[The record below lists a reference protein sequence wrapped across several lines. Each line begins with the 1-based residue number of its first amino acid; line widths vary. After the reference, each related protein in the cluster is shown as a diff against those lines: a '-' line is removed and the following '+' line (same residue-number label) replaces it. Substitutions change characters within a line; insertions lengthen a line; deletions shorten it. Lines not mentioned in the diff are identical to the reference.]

1 MNQYALVVG
10 VSCFQNGLQSLAYV
24 EDDVNDFCGIL
35 SDHFHIDCDDIS
47 YFTNATAT
55 EDEIM
60 SAVRDICA
68 KVSKGDRVIL
78 YFATHGKTSYNTT
91 YLSAYDA
98 SVENEGDTK
107 GWIRVE
113 QILGDFHNAGCSII
127 AFIDSCHS
135 TQFCISRSNSE
146 VAPNNIWEEDS
157 PGEYMAVFAAAGE
170 NENAYPDP
178 DFGHGCWTHYLIEA
192 LSGRAP
198 RAFSGNTGRI
208 TIHSLQPYLKEKVS
222 ARMLERYQK
231 VQTPHFWGTYPDDI
245 LIVEHSLAE
254 DKWMKVKDIYFG
266 AIDTDSEK
274 DSVPHADFLAKNFYD
289 LDSVS
294 GKLADNNALHFIVG
308 NKGSGKTYLGK
319 YLEDTNKN
327 SVYESVGMIT
337 LSDIQKIT
345 TAQADIRGKY
355 IPAWKYTLFT
365 ILACIIVRK
374 DMPGATEFRQFLSDI
389 YGNQLDIILS
399 EFSASKRMLL
409 NKKIKRGIKMCEAF
423 DAFEDDNGKTYI
435 DGLNVLYSYLFN
447 KYYRDNKV
455 YFLIDGLDEQFRVKI
470 NEDQQNSLL
479 DLFAA
484 VNESHVNL
492 VGIKIILLF
501 RNDLLHTLPSES
513 NKNKDITERSHPLT
527 WLSNDTCYRN
537 TPLYQFMEK
546 RITTS
551 AEAAGISTGVSLT
564 DILPPQMRSA
574 GDSLPVET
582 WYWILTLTT
591 YTPRDIV
598 SFFNCCK
605 KYSGEQRFLTQ
616 ENLWSATRDYSI
628 YLWDEFQD
636 VLVGTPLGNRGTE
649 LETLFNR
656 IAQSHNIRTNTRFT
670 FAEFQAHYLQIEELK
685 DIPIAVA
692 LKVLYEVGIMC
703 VHTNSGTYWSFRENP
718 LKFDI
723 DIWVEAQY
731 DIHTGLWKKMHIW

>member
-1 MNQYALVVG
+1 MNQYALLVG
-10 VSCFQNGLQSLAYV
+10 VGCFQNGLQSLAYV

-35 SDHFHIDCDDIS
+35 VDYFQISCDNIS
-47 YFTNATAT
+47 YLTNAMAT
-55 EDEIM
+55 ENEITN
-60 SAVRDICA
+60 AVQDICA
-68 KVSKGDRVIL
+68 RVSKGDRVIL

-98 SVENEGDTK
+98 MAENESDTE

-113 QILGDFHNAGCSII
+113 QILGEFHNAGCSII

-135 TQFCISRSNSE
+135 TQYCIGRANIEASFNSFFS
-146 VAPNNIWEEDS
+146 EDS
-157 PGEYMAVFAAAGE
+157 SGEYMAVFAAAGE

-178 DFGHGCWTHYLIEA
+178 EFGHGCWTHYLIEA
-192 LSGRAP
+192 LSGREP

-208 TIHSLQPYLKEKVS
+208 TIHSLQPFLKEKVS
-222 ARMLERYQK
+222 ARMRDRYQK
-231 VQTPHFWGTYPDDI
+231 TQTPHFWGTYSEDI

-254 DKWMKVKDIYFG
+254 DKWMKIKDIYFG

-274 DSVPHADFLAKNFYD
+274 DSVPNADFLAKNFYD
-289 LDSVS
+289 LDSVCR
-294 GKLADNNALHFIVG
+294 KLADNNALHFIIG

-319 YLEDTNKN
+319 YLENTNEN
-327 SVYESVGMIT
+327 SIYESVGTIT
-337 LSDIQKIT
+337 FSDIQKIT
-345 TAQADIRGKY
+345 SSQPEARGKY
-355 IPAWKYTLFT
+355 TPAWKYTLFT

-374 DMPGATEFRQFLSDI
+374 DKPGATEFRQFLSDI

-409 NKKIKRGIKMCEAF
+409 NKRIKRGIEMSEAF
-423 DAFEDDNGKTYI
+423 DAFEDENGKTYI

-447 KYYRDNKV
+447 KYYRDDKL
-455 YFLIDGLDEQFRVKI
+455 YFLLDGLDEQFRVKI
-470 NEDQQNSLL
+470 SEDQQNSLL

-484 VNESHVNL
+484 VNETHTTLS
-492 VGIKIILLF
+492 GIKIILLF
-501 RNDLLHTLPSES
+501 RNDLLHALPGES
-513 NKNKDITERSHPLT
+513 NKNKDITERSHTLT
-527 WLSNDTCYRN
+527 WLSDDTSYKH

-546 RITTS
+546 RIGTS
-551 AEAAGISTGVSLT
+551 AEAAGIVTGVGLA
-564 DILPPQMRSA
+564 DILPPQIRSS

-582 WYWILTLTT
+582 WYWILNQTT

-605 KYSGEQRFLTQ
+605 KYSGEQHFLSQDT
-616 ENLWSATRDYSI
+616 LWAATRDYSI

-636 VLVGTPLGNRGTE
+636 VLVGTPLGNCGTE

-656 IAQSHNIRTNTRFT
+656 IAQTHNVKTNTRFT
-670 FAEFQAHYLQIEELK
+670 FAELQTLYREIEKLK
-685 DIPIAVA
+685 DIPIALA

-703 VHTNSGTYWSFRENP
+703 VHTNSGTYWNFRENP

-723 DIWVEAQY
+723 NIWVEAQF